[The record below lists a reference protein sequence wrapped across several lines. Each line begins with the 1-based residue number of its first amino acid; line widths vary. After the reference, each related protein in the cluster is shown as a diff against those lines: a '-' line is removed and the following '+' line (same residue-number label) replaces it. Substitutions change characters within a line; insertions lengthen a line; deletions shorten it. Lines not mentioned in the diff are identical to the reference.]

1 MIRRIVLVASIVLG
15 IGADLRA
22 ATVTYDVV
30 FTGQET
36 VRDITIAPGTP
47 VNITVTAKVDPADP
61 NNPDTD
67 GLALVNLD
75 LSISF
80 GIPQEALTLDPD
92 FQSAFPLF
100 ASGGTP
106 ASNGGISSIGGA
118 QNTFNPASIKR
129 GKGLGTPMVVA
140 TGTLQTPSTPG
151 TYTIATANLGANVL
165 DPAPATGVTRAG
177 TVLDNSLTVRIV
189 ATGGG
194 GGGGTPTNH
203 PPVALFSAVA
213 DANDPLTVNFDA
225 SGSSDPDNDPLTYA
239 WNFGDNRSGSGKLT
253 SHKYATAGTY
263 TVVLTV
269 SDGRGETATKSASVM
284 VTTTPSNN
292 NSPTAVLTA
301 SPVSGNAP
309 LAVSFDSTGS
319 SDPDGDALTFT
330 WDFGDGQT
338 ATGPTALHTYS
349 TAGVYT
355 AILTAADGLGG
366 TDARSVTITVTS
378 ESSDGDNPPSD
389 GGTNPPPD
397 NGNNNSPPIVA
408 PLCGA
413 GIAETALM
421 CAIGLFA
428 LQWTRRRD

>member
-1 MIRRIVLVASIVLG
+1 MIRKIVFVAGVVLG
-15 IGADLRA
+15 VGAGLHA
-22 ATVTYDVV
+22 ATVTYDVL
-30 FTGQET
+30 FTGQGT
-36 VRDITIAPGTP
+36 VRDITVAPGTP
-47 VNITVTAKVDPADP
+47 VDITVTAKVDPADP

-129 GKGLGTPMVVA
+129 GKGLGTAMVIA

-165 DPAPATGVTRAG
+165 DPAPATTVTRAG
-177 TVLDNSLTVRIV
+177 TILDNSLTVHIV
-189 ATGGG
+189 AGGGG

-203 PPVALFSAVA
+203 PPVALFSHAV

-225 SGSSDPDNDPLTYA
+225 SGSSDPDGDSLTYA
-239 WNFGDNRSGSGKLT
+239 WSFGDGQSGSGKLA
-253 SHKYATAGTY
+253 SHKYAAADTY

-269 SDGRGETATKSASVM
+269 TDGRGGTATKNASVT
-284 VTTTPSNN
+284 VTAMLPANKP
-292 NSPTAVLTA
+292 PTAVLTA
-301 SPVSGNAP
+301 NPVSGNAP
-309 LAVSFDSTGS
+309 LAVNFDSAGS
-319 SDPDGDALTFT
+319 SDPDGDALTFS

-338 ATGPTALHTYS
+338 AAGPTVSHTYS
-349 TAGVYT
+349 TADTYT
-355 AILTAADGLGG
+355 AILTAADGRGG
-366 TDARSVTITVTS
+366 TDAKSVTITVTS
-378 ESSDGDNPPSD
+378 PSSGGD
-389 GGTNPPPD
+389 TPPPD
-397 NGNNNSPPIVA
+397 TGETTPPPPIVA

-413 GIAETALM
+413 GIVETAMM
-421 CAIGLFA
+421 CTLGLFA